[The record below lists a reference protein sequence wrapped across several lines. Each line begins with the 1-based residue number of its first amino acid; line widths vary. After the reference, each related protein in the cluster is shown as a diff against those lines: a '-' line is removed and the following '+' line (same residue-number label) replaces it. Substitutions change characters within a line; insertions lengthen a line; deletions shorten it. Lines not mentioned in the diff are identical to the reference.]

1 LIELQRNAPCNR
13 GRFGLNKLLCLQCWR
28 QGPTLESMK
37 DSRRRLR
44 RAFEEV
50 PEAYE
55 RARPVYPPQVFD
67 DLVSLAEL
75 PEHARVLEIGPGTGQ
90 GTLPLARRGYEIVG
104 IELGEGLAA
113 RARHKLADFPNA
125 KIINA
130 DFESWE
136 LGDASFD
143 AIVAFTAFH
152 WIDPETRYRKTAAL
166 LKPEGALA
174 VIATNHVLPEG
185 GDRFWRD
192 VQEDYE
198 AVVPDEESTKA
209 GAPGPPEAV
218 EDLSAEI
225 TASGLFRNVA
235 VRRYL
240 WDVTYTA
247 DEYIAVLDTYSGH
260 RSLEPAT
267 RQRLYER
274 IHKRIASRSEP
285 AVAKT
290 YLAILNIARKMGT

>member
-1 LIELQRNAPCNR
+1 MN
-13 GRFGLNKLLCLQCWR
+13 
-28 QGPTLESMK
+28 

-44 RAFEEV
+44 RTFEEV
-50 PEAYE
+50 PEAYD
-55 RARPVYPPQVFD
+55 RARPLYPAQLFD
-67 DLVSLAEL
+67 DLVSLAAL
-75 PEHARVLEIGPGTGQ
+75 PEYARLLEIGPGTGQ
-90 GTLPLARRGYEIVG
+90 ATLLLAKRGYEIIG

-113 RARHKLADFPNA
+113 RARRKLADFPNV
-125 KIINA
+125 KIVHA
-130 DFESWE
+130 DFETWE
-136 LGDASFD
+136 PADEHFD

-152 WIDPETRYRKTAAL
+152 WIDPQTRYRKSAEL
-166 LKPEGALA
+166 LKPEGVLA
-174 VIATNHVLPEG
+174 IIATQHVLPKG
-185 GDRFWRD
+185 GDHFWRD

-218 EDLSAEI
+218 EDLSGEI

-260 RSLEPAT
+260 RSLEPAK
-267 RQRLYER
+267 RQRLYDL
-274 IHKRIASRSEP
+274 IQKRIESRPERS
-285 AVAKT
+285 VAKT
-290 YLAILNIARKMGT
+290 YLASLNVARKVNSK